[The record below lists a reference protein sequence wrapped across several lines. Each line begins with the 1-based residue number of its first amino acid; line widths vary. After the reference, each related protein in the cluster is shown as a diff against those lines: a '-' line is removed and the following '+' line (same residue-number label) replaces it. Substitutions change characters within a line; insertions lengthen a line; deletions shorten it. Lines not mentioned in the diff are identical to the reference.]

1 MNFSKVTKKVKI
13 FNDRHKIYGFRM
25 VVSQIDLLVIIHLYH
40 QASADSPEFLLLQHY
55 GRNNTYLVEFNEVTF
70 PLQSASI
77 MSDFFYHSHSIFEI
91 FRKME
96 EVKK

>member
-25 VVSQIDLLVIIHLYH
+25 EVSQNGFLYIINLYH
-40 QASADSPEFLLLQHY
+40 QASADSAEFLLLQHY
-55 GRNNTYLVEFNEVTF
+55 GRNNTYLVEFKEVTF
-70 PLQSASI
+70 PLQSASV

-91 FRKME
+91 IRKME
-96 EVKK
+96 DVK